1 VSVIINNV
9 AERTLPEGL
18 VARLK
23 KAAELLLR
31 EYNLEQAEVG
41 IILTDNA
48 YLQRL
53 NAAYR
58 GLDKPT
64 DVLSFGLMEPGQQ
77 PAGDEPEPA
86 LGDIYISLDLAAEQA
101 AAAGHSLAREI
112 MLLAVHG
119 MLHLLGF
126 DHAEPAEQKAMQ
138 EKERAV
144 LRLVDK
150 V

>member
-1 VSVIINNV
+1 MSVIVTNTTGR
-9 AERTLPEGL
+9 ALAEGL
-18 VARLK
+18 ATRLK
-23 KAAELLLR
+23 KAAELLLC
-31 EYNLEQAEVG
+31 EYKLEQVEVG
-41 IILTDNA
+41 IILADNA
-48 YLQRL
+48 YLQSL

-64 DVLSFGLMEPGQQ
+64 DVLAFGLMEPGEQ
-77 PAGDEPEPA
+77 PVAHEPEPA

-101 AAAGHSLAREI
+101 AAAGHSLEQEI
-112 MLLAVHG
+112 LLLAVHG

-126 DHAEPAEQKAMQ
+126 DHAEPAEEKAMQ

-150 V
+150 L